1 LLDGTTSTSET
12 IKFIMPEKAVNIT
25 ATYKDIKA
33 PSATIQVKN
42 NTWTSIL
49 NNITFGHFFK
59 NTQDVTIT
67 GTDNESGVDKIE
79 YILSEK
85 ELSEAELKA
94 VTDWTSYTD
103 KFSINPGRKYV
114 IYAKVTDNEGNS
126 VIANS
131 NGIVVYEDSAQ
142 DTTAITHIKCGW
154 RPDCQ
159 SYSEWKYGKSSHFE
173 CRNNR

>member
-1 LLDGTTSTSET
+1 MAYDATEGVTSPATAEVSFT
-12 IKFIMPEKAVNIT
+12 VNPKSNT
-25 ATYKDIKA
+25 ATYKDMA
-33 PSATIQVKN
+33 VPSATLQVKN

-67 GTDNESGVDKIE
+67 GTDNESDVDKIE

-85 ELSEAELKA
+85 ELSEDELKA

-114 IYAKVTDNEGNS
+114 IYAKVTDKE
-126 VIANS
+126 ILLL
-131 NGIVVYEDSAQ
+131 
-142 DTTAITHIKCGW
+142 
-154 RPDCQ
+154 
-159 SYSEWKYGKSSHFE
+159 
-173 CRNNR
+173 